1 MQSRIF
7 SISAGRTASAF
18 LGVLSLG
25 ALALP
30 ASAMDIL
37 ARVISS
43 TPVVQQWSVPRQVCE
58 NANFISPAPNPSGAG
73 AVMGAIAGGAAGNA
87 IGNGS
92 GRALATMIGL
102 VGGAIAGNR
111 IEGNGGGN
119 GFNNSQ
125 VQPVTQCTTQNFLE
139 NRLSHYNVVYE
150 YQGRQSSI
158 QMANDPGAYVRLQVT
173 PVGSGFP
180 QNQPVAVYNQPVDN
194 PPVYVQPYESQPIRQ
209 GQIQHQTPQIRP
221 QLHNQPPQ
229 VYYTPQQP
237 VYIEQQRIYVHPH
250 RGAMLI
256 EPQLIVEP
264 GGHIRRYYGPQQ
276 QHHWQ
281 RSGGGHLGIYFGR

>member
-7 SISAGRTASAF
+7 SISVGRAACTF
-18 LGVLSLG
+18 VGVLSLG

-43 TPVVQQWSVPRQVCE
+43 TPVVQQLSVPRQVCE
-58 NANFISPAPNPSGAG
+58 NTSFISPASNPSGAG
-73 AVMGAIAGGAAGNA
+73 AVMGAIAGGAVGNA
-87 IGNGS
+87 VGNGS

-111 IEGNGGGN
+111 IEGNGIN
-119 GFNNSQ
+119 HSQ
-125 VQPVTQCTTQNFLE
+125 VQPVTQCTTQNFFE

-180 QNQPVAVYNQPVDN
+180 QNQPVAIYNQPIDN
-194 PPVYVQPYESQPIRQ
+194 PPVYVQPYESQQIRQ

-237 VYIEQQRIYVHPH
+237 VYIPQQHIYVHPH
-250 RGAMLI
+250 RGATLI
-256 EPQLIVEP
+256 EPQVIVVP
-264 GGHIRRYYGPQQ
+264 GGHIRRYYTPQQ
-276 QHHWQ
+276 QHWQ

>member
-7 SISAGRTASAF
+7 SISAGRAATAF
-18 LGVLSLG
+18 VGVLSLS

-43 TPVVQQWSVPRQVCE
+43 TPVVQQLSVPRQVCE
-58 NANFISPAPNPSGAG
+58 NTNVISSAPNTSGAG

-87 IGNGS
+87 IGNGN

-111 IEGNGGGN
+111 IEGNGGST
-119 GFNNSQ
+119 SQ
-125 VQPVTQCTTQNFLE
+125 LQQITQCTTQNFFE

-158 QMANDPGAYVRLQVT
+158 QMASDPGAYVRLQVT
-173 PVGSGFP
+173 PVGSGFS
-180 QNQPVAVYNQPVDN
+180 QNQPVAVYNQPLDN
-194 PPVYVQPYESQPIRQ
+194 PPVFVQPFESQPIRQ
-209 GQIQHQTPQIRP
+209 GQIQQQTPQIRP

-237 VYIEQQRIYVHPH
+237 VYIEQQRIYVHPL
-250 RGAMLI
+250 RGVAVA
-256 EPQLIVEP
+256 EPQLIVLP
-264 GGHIRRYYGPQQ
+264 SGHIRRYYGPQYQQQ
-276 QHHWQ
+276 QHYWQ
-281 RSGGGHLGIYFGR
+281 HSGGLHQGIFFGR

>member
-43 TPVVQQWSVPRQVCE
+43 TPVVQQLSVPRQVCE
-58 NANFISPAPNPSGAG
+58 NTSFISSAPNPSGAG

-111 IEGNGGGN
+111 IEGNGGST
-119 GFNNSQ
+119 SQ
-125 VQPVTQCTTQNFLE
+125 VQQITQCTTQNFFE

-150 YQGRQSSI
+150 YQGRQSSV

-180 QNQPVAVYNQPVDN
+180 QNQPVAIYNQSVDN
-194 PPVYVQPYESQPIRQ
+194 PPVFVQPFESPPIRQ

-229 VYYTPQQP
+229 FYYTPQQP
-237 VYIEQQRIYVHPH
+237 VYIEQQRIYVHPLH
-250 RGAMLI
+250 GAIVI

-276 QHHWQ
+276 QQQQHWQ